1 MIITEIYTQNNIN
14 PSIHD
19 EALLHSGRKPT
30 AEEVSYI
37 NQHSFDNASAYVKSK
52 GWKLI
57 RKEPYNDS
65 SVATVAATSEV
76 HVRPTDFE
84 AALSG
89 IKQCYINCPPN
100 FMANGR
106 SYYLTEFNA
115 ENLDR
120 YEAVHSFLVGSG
132 DTEVAN
138 RTALFFMDIVEKFL
152 RYESLSDV
160 KTLFA
165 CVPFKLVSD
174 STLTDMATRLSTLI
188 HDKNGNY
195 SCMHIVLAY
204 PIYQVLKFGNG
215 GIRALLAGELSQ
227 KDVGARNDVDTR
239 LDTVLGCVRT
249 NAWDDSVEMITLPSV
264 YCPMCG
270 CTDIATVNRGY
281 SVFWGFLG
289 SGKPMNVCQ
298 KCGYKFAPGKK

>member
-19 EALLHSGRKPT
+19 EALLHSSREPT

-37 NQHSFDNASAYVKSK
+37 NQHSFDNAAAYVKSK

-57 RKEPYNDS
+57 RKESYNDS
-65 SVATVAATSEV
+65 PVATVAATSEV
-76 HVRPTDFE
+76 RVRPTDFK

-89 IKQCYINCPPN
+89 IKQRYINCPSN

-115 ENLDR
+115 ENLEE
-120 YEAVHSFLVGSG
+120 YEAIHSFLTGSG
-132 DTEVAN
+132 NAEAAN
-138 RTALFFMDIVEKFL
+138 RTVLLFMDIAEKFL

-195 SCMHIVLAY
+195 GHMHIILAY
-204 PIYQVLKFGNG
+204 PIYQVLKFGND

-227 KDVGARNDVDTR
+227 KDVGARNGVDTR
-239 LDTVLGCVRT
+239 LDTVLGCVGT
-249 NAWDDSVEMITLPSV
+249 NAWDDPVETITLPSV

-270 CTDIATVNRGY
+270 CTDIATVSRGY

>member
-19 EALLHSGRKPT
+19 EALLHSSREPT

-37 NQHSFDNASAYVKSK
+37 NQHSFDNAAAYVKSK

-57 RKEPYNDS
+57 RKESYNDS
-65 SVATVAATSEV
+65 PVATVAATSEV
-76 HVRPTDFE
+76 RVRPTDFE

-89 IKQCYINCPPN
+89 IKQRDINCPSN

-115 ENLDR
+115 ENLEE
-120 YEAVHSFLVGSG
+120 YEAIHSFLTGSG
-132 DTEVAN
+132 NAEAAN
-138 RTALFFMDIVEKFL
+138 RTVLLFMDIAEKFL

-195 SCMHIVLAY
+195 GHMHIILAY
-204 PIYQVLKFGNG
+204 PIYQVLKFGND

-227 KDVGARNDVDTR
+227 KDVGARNGVDTR
-239 LDTVLGCVRT
+239 LDTVLGCVGT
-249 NAWDDSVEMITLPSV
+249 NAWDDPVETITLPSV

-270 CTDIATVNRGY
+270 CTDIATVSRGY
-281 SVFWGFLG
+281 SVFWVFLG

>member
-1 MIITEIYTQNNIN
+1 MVVSETYTQGNLN
-14 PSIHD
+14 PSAH
-19 EALLHSGRKPT
+19 EAVTLYASREPT

-65 SVATVAATSEV
+65 PVATVAATSEV

-152 RYESLSDV
+152 RYGSLFDV
-160 KTLFA
+160 KNLFA
-165 CVPFKLVSD
+165 CVPFKLISD
-174 STLTDMATRLSTLI
+174 STLGDIAIRLAKLI
-188 HDKNGNY
+188 HDRNGVY
-195 SCMHIVLAY
+195 RGRHIILAY
-204 PIYQVLKFGNG
+204 PIYQVLKFGNDD
-215 GIRALLAGELSQ
+215 IKALLAGELSQ
-227 KDVGARNDVDTR
+227 KDVGARNGVDTR

-249 NAWDDSVEMITLPSV
+249 NAWDDPVESVTLPSV

-270 CTDIATVNRGY
+270 CTNIATVNRGY
-281 SVFWGFLG
+281 SAFWGFLG
-289 SGKPMNVCQ
+289 SGKPMNICQ
-298 KCGYKFAPGKK
+298 KCGYKFAPGKR

>member
-19 EALLHSGRKPT
+19 EALLHSSREPT

-52 GWKLI
+52 GWKLT
-57 RKEPYNDS
+57 RKESYNDS
-65 SVATVAATSEV
+65 PVAAVAATSEV
-76 HVRPTDFE
+76 HVRPADFE

-89 IKQCYINCPPN
+89 IKQCYINCPSN

-120 YEAVHSFLVGSG
+120 YEAIHGFLTGSG
-132 DTEVAN
+132 NAEAAN
-138 RTALFFMDIVEKFL
+138 RTVLLFMDIAEKFL
-152 RYESLSDV
+152 RYESLFDV

-195 SCMHIVLAY
+195 GHMHIILAY
-204 PIYQVLKFGNG
+204 PIYQVLKCGND

-227 KDVGARNDVDTR
+227 KDVGARNGVDTR

-249 NAWDDSVEMITLPSV
+249 NAWDDPVETITLPSV

>member
-19 EALLHSGRKPT
+19 EALLHSSREPT

-37 NQHSFDNASAYVKSK
+37 NQHSFDNAAAYVKSK

-57 RKEPYNDS
+57 RKESYNDS
-65 SVATVAATSEV
+65 PVATVAATSEV
-76 HVRPTDFE
+76 RVRPTDFE

-89 IKQCYINCPPN
+89 IKQRYINCPSN

-115 ENLDR
+115 ENLEG
-120 YEAVHSFLVGSG
+120 YEAIHSFLTGSG
-132 DTEVAN
+132 NAEAAN
-138 RTALFFMDIVEKFL
+138 RTVLLFMDIAEKFL

-195 SCMHIVLAY
+195 GHMHIILAY
-204 PIYQVLKFGNG
+204 PIYQVLKFGND

-227 KDVGARNDVDTR
+227 KDVGARNGVDTR
-239 LDTVLGCVRT
+239 LDTVLGCVGT
-249 NAWDDSVEMITLPSV
+249 NAWDDPVETITLPSV

-270 CTDIATVNRGY
+270 CTDIATVSRGY

>member
-1 MIITEIYTQNNIN
+1 MVVSETYTQGNLN
-14 PSIHD
+14 PSAH
-19 EALLHSGRKPT
+19 EAVTLYASREPT
-30 AEEVSYI
+30 TEEVSYI
-37 NQHSFDNASAYVKSK
+37 NQHSFDNAAAYVKSK

-57 RKEPYNDS
+57 RKESYNDS
-65 SVATVAATSEV
+65 SAATVAATSEV
-76 HVRPTDFE
+76 RVRPTDFE

-89 IKQCYINCPPN
+89 IKQRYINCPSN

-115 ENLDR
+115 ENLEG
-120 YEAVHSFLVGSG
+120 YEAIHSFLTGSG
-132 DTEVAN
+132 NAEAAN
-138 RTALFFMDIVEKFL
+138 RTVLLFMDIAEKFL

-195 SCMHIVLAY
+195 GHMHIILAY
-204 PIYQVLKFGNG
+204 PIYQVLKFGND
-215 GIRALLAGELSQ
+215 GIRALLAGELTQ
-227 KDVGARNDVDTR
+227 KDVGARNEVDTR

-249 NAWDDSVEMITLPSV
+249 NAWDDPVMTIKLPSV
-264 YCPMCG
+264 YCPVCG
-270 CTDIATVNRGY
+270 CTDIATINRGY

-289 SGKPMNVCQ
+289 SGKAMNICK
-298 KCGYKFAPGKK
+298 KCGHKFSPGKR